1 MWTYLKKKLI
11 NTAGA
16 IVGYLGMIGFKYP
29 VKEYRY
35 KVSDNLW
42 RGSRLDCEAIA
53 DLKAQGFKLI
63 VNLCAENDND
73 HKPGL
78 LFDIK
83 TIHIPILDNQSPKVH
98 QVLEFLNA
106 VGNPISQPA
115 YVHCQAGKGR
125 TGVMVACYRIVAQKW
140 TVEAALAEAKEFGLG
155 MPRQEEF
162 IKKFALDWKS
172 GIIQLKKF
180 M

>member
-1 MWTYLKKKLI
+1 MLEYLKKKALNI
-11 NTAGA
+11 AGA

-29 VKEYRY
+29 VKKYRY
-35 KVSDNLW
+35 QVSESLW

-53 DLKAQGFKLI
+53 DLKIQGFKLI

-73 HKPGL
+73 HKPGAL
-78 LFDIK
+78 YNIK

-125 TGVMVACYRIVAQKW
+125 TGVMIACYRIVAQKW
-140 TVEAALAEAKEFGLG
+140 DVEVAVEEAKNFGMA
-155 MPRQEEF
+155 MPNQAEF
-162 IKKFALDWKS
+162 IRNFARDWKE
-172 GIIQLKKF
+172 GIIVLKKF
-180 M
+180 I